1 MNKSTSAFLSIFVTF
16 VLVFGVLSYKENIYG
31 QTAATTTTTAPPP
44 QTTATA
50 PSNSMGSMNMTSNA
64 SVGGGESSAAS
75 AAATTTRDSVTLLLE
90 GKSLPKGD
98 YIELYDATPSKIV
111 AGHFVAKVPCNSKGN
126 SEVDLLTGVAPDFK
140 STNAEFVKELSTPG
154 KLCLYHVD
162 LVSDAKNTITDVA
175 IKNNS
180 TRDISFPPSSSVSV
194 GVNSIAP
201 LPPGQG

>member
-1 MNKSTSAFLSIFVTF
+1 
-16 VLVFGVLSYKENIYG
+16 
-31 QTAATTTTTAPPP
+31 
-44 QTTATA
+44 
-50 PSNSMGSMNMTSNA
+50 MGTMNMTSNA
-64 SVGGGESSAAS
+64 SAGNGGGESSGT
-75 AAATTTRDSVTLLLE
+75 TTTRDSVTLLLE
-90 GKSLPKGD
+90 GHSLPKGE

-111 AGHFVAKVPCNSKGN
+111 DGHFVAKVPCNSKGN
-126 SEVDLLTGVAPDFK
+126 SEVDLLTGEAPNFK

-180 TRDISFPPSSSVSV
+180 TKDITFPATSSVSV

-201 LPPGQG
+201 LPAGQG

>member
-1 MNKSTSAFLSIFVTF
+1 MKKSSSAFLSIFIAF
-16 VLVFGVLSYKENIYG
+16 VLVLGVLSYKENIYG
-31 QTAATTTTTAPPP
+31 QT
-44 QTTATA
+44 TATA
-50 PSNSMGSMNMTSNA
+50 PSSNSSPNSTSTMNMTNNA
-64 SVGGGESSAAS
+64 SAGGGESSG
-75 AAATTTRDSVTLLLE
+75 TTVTRDSVTLLLE
-90 GKSLPKGD
+90 GHSLPKGE

-111 AGHFVAKVPCNSKGN
+111 DGHFVAKVPCNSKGQ
-126 SEVDLLTGVAPDFK
+126 SEVDLLTGEAPNLK
-140 STNAEFVKELSTPG
+140 STDAEFVKQLSTPG

-180 TRDISFPPSSSVSV
+180 TKDISFPASSSVSV

>member
-1 MNKSTSAFLSIFVTF
+1 MNKSSSAFLSIFIAF
-16 VLVFGVLSYKENIYG
+16 VLVFGILSYKENIYG
-31 QTAATTTTTAPPP
+31 QTTTTTPSP
-44 QTTATA
+44 TTNSS
-50 PSNSMGSMNMTSNA
+50 PSNSMGTMNMTSNA
-64 SVGGGESSAAS
+64 SAGNGGGESSGT
-75 AAATTTRDSVTLLLE
+75 TTTRDSVTLLLE
-90 GKSLPKGD
+90 GHSLPKGE

-111 AGHFVAKVPCNSKGN
+111 DGHFVAKVPCNSKGN
-126 SEVDLLTGVAPDFK
+126 SEVDLLTGEAPNFK

-180 TRDISFPPSSSVSV
+180 TKDITFPATSSVSV

-201 LPPGQG
+201 LPAGQG

>member
-1 MNKSTSAFLSIFVTF
+1 MNKSSSAKLSIFIAF
-16 VLVFGVLSYKENIYG
+16 VLVFGILSYKENVYG
-31 QTAATTTTTAPPP
+31 QTPTAPP
-44 QTTATA
+44 TNTST
-50 PSNSMGSMNMTSNA
+50 SNMGSMNMTNNA
-64 SVGGGESSAAS
+64 STGGGGESSG
-75 AAATTTRDSVTLLLE
+75 TTVTRDSVTLLLE
-90 GKSLPKGD
+90 GHSLPKGE

-111 AGHFVAKVPCNSKGN
+111 DGHFVAKVPCNSKGQ
-126 SEVDLLTGVAPDFK
+126 SQVDLLTGEAPNFK
-140 STNAEFVKELSTPG
+140 STDAEFVKELSTPG

-180 TRDISFPPSSSVSV
+180 TKDISFPASSSVSV